1 MADFTEKQSAIN
13 VETGQGFEF
22 ELEIAGL
29 GARAYAFTIDWHIRI
44 LVALLWVLATLLI
57 INLFSLGDI
66 WTLLLSTVPAAAFYF
81 LYHPVLEVI
90 MQGNTPGKRKAKV
103 RVVTVSGGVPSTGEI
118 LVRNLMRMVDS
129 MPVFYIVGITMC
141 LFTKEQRRIGD
152 IAAGTLLVYDKF
164 DDSLLEEVDYYLQ
177 DNNLTIE
184 QQRITRTLLDRWDEL
199 EDGKRI
205 SLGGSLLEKLGN
217 PLHPNEIPTDS
228 SLPIRNST
236 DMKSKLQS
244 LLPPR
249 DSSG

>member
-1 MADFTEKQSAIN
+1 MADFSEKQSAIN

-57 INLFSLGDI
+57 INLFSLGNL

-90 MQGNTPGKRKAKV
+90 MQGNTPGKRKANV

-129 MPVFYIVGITMC
+129 MPVFYIVGITVC

-152 IAAGTLLVYDKF
+152 IAAGTILVYDKF
-164 DDSLLEEVDYYLQ
+164 DDNLLEEVDYYLQ
-177 DNNLTIE
+177 DSNLTIE

-199 EDGKRI
+199 EDGKRL
-205 SLGGSLLEKLGN
+205 SLGGSLLEKLDN
-217 PLHPNEIPTDS
+217 PLHPNESPTDS
-228 SLPIRNST
+228 ALPIRNSA
-236 DMKSKLQS
+236 DMKSKLES

-249 DSSG
+249 DPSG